1 MSVEEP
7 STAALMFI
15 AHRAAESRL
24 HDVLHAAG
32 YDDLTPAQMKIAQ
45 RLSPQG
51 IRLTDLAE
59 QARVTKQTAGAL
71 VDQLERAGYV
81 ERIPDP
87 ADARARLVV
96 LSERGRGL
104 CAAAAVELARVE
116 SQWRDHLG
124 DKEFRHLRQLL
135 LGLREITDPYR

>member
-1 MSVEEP
+1 MEEP

-24 HDVLHAAG
+24 HDVLLAAG
-32 YDDLTPAQMKIAQ
+32 YDDLTVAQMKIAQ
-45 RLSPQG
+45 RLHPEG

-81 ERIPDP
+81 ERVPDP

-96 LSERGRGL
+96 LSARGRTL
-104 CAAAAVELARVE
+104 CATAGAELAEVE
-116 SQWRDHLG
+116 AQWREHLG
-124 DKEFRHLRQLL
+124 AKAFDRLRQLL
-135 LGLREITDPYR
+135 LELREITDPYR

>member
-1 MSVEEP
+1 
-7 STAALMFI
+7 MFI

-24 HDVLHAAG
+24 HEVLHAAG
-32 YDDLTPAQMKIAQ
+32 YDDLTMAQMKIAQ
-45 RLSPQG
+45 RLSADG

-87 ADARARLVV
+87 ADARARLVT
-96 LSERGRGL
+96 LSARGRRL
-104 CAAAAVELARVE
+104 CRLAATELARVE
-116 SQWRDHLG
+116 SQWREHLG
-124 DKEFRHLRQLL
+124 DTEFGRLRQLL
-135 LGLREITDPYR
+135 LQLRKITDPYR